1 MVGYV
6 IDSLMFSNYKKR
18 YIIIALHL
26 AEKKKKHRMFHAHR
40 LMLYC
45 YRSHYIPKN
54 IYIYIYRMGRF

>member
-26 AEKKKKHRMFHAHR
+26 AEKKKNTVCSMHRD
-40 LMLYC
+40 
-45 YRSHYIPKN
+45 
-54 IYIYIYRMGRF
+54 